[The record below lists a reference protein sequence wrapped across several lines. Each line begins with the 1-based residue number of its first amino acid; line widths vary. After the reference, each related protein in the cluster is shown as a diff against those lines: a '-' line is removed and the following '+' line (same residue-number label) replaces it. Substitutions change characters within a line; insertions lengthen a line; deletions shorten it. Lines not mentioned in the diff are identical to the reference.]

1 MNQTAYF
8 IADRAETLAYEAVH
22 FPATAETVLA
32 WLRRAVDW
40 AAKRGL
46 ISLTRDVQTCI
57 FRIEIQ
63 DADILELQPEQIV
76 EVGHVP
82 A

>member
-22 FPATAETVLA
+22 FPATAETVLT

-46 ISLTRDVQTCI
+46 ISLARDVQTCI